1 MDFDIYQRR
10 ADTYVMPSAYR
21 LEYLVAGLA
30 GEAGEVA
37 SAYAK
42 YVRDD
47 TPRTQLR
54 KDMIKELGDTLWFI
68 SEIAQFMDIDLSVI
82 AEQNLDK
89 LADRK
94 QRNVIGGSGN
104 DR

>member
-1 MDFDIYQRR
+1 MNFNEYQIK
-10 ADTYVMPSAYR
+10 ADQFVLPTAYR

-42 YVRDD
+42 YVRDE
-47 TPRTQLR
+47 TPRSDLR
-54 KDMIKELGDTLWFI
+54 KEMIKELGDVLWFI
-68 SEIAQFMDIDLSVI
+68 SEISQFLDVDFSVI
-82 AEQNLDK
+82 AEQNITK

-94 QRNVIGGSGN
+94 QRNVIKGSGN
-104 DR
+104 VR

>member
-1 MDFDIYQRR
+1 MNFNEYQIQ
-10 ADTYVMPSAYR
+10 ADNFVLPTAYR

-47 TPRTQLR
+47 TPRNTLR
-54 KDMIKELGDTLWFI
+54 KDLVKELGDTLWFI
-68 SEIAQFMDIDLSVI
+68 SEIAQFMDIDLDVI
-82 AEQNLDK
+82 AEQNILK
-89 LADRK
+89 LTDRK
-94 QRNVIGGSGN
+94 ERNVIGGSGN
-104 DR
+104 VR

>member
-1 MDFDIYQRR
+1 MNFNEYQIK
-10 ADTYVMPSAYR
+10 ADQFVLPTAYR

-47 TPRTQLR
+47 TPRNALR
-54 KDMIKELGDTLWFI
+54 KDLVKELGDVLWFV
-68 SEIAQFMDIDLSVI
+68 SEIAQFMDIDLDVI
-82 AEQNLDK
+82 AEQNLLK
-89 LADRK
+89 LASRK
-94 QRNVIGGSGN
+94 ERNVIGGSGN

>member
-1 MDFDIYQRR
+1 MNFNEYQKQ
-10 ADTYVMPSAYR
+10 ADKFALPTAYR

-47 TPRTQLR
+47 LPRNALR
-54 KDMIKELGDTLWFI
+54 KDLVKELGDVLWFI
-68 SEIAQFMDIDLSVI
+68 SEIAQFMDIDLDVI
-82 AEQNLDK
+82 AEQNLLK
-89 LADRK
+89 LTSRK
-94 QRNVIGGSGN
+94 ERNVIGGSGN

>member
-1 MDFDIYQRR
+1 MNFNEYQIQ
-10 ADTYVMPSAYR
+10 ADKFVLPTAYR

-47 TPRTQLR
+47 TPRNTLR
-54 KDMIKELGDTLWFI
+54 KDLVKELGDTLWFI

-82 AEQNLDK
+82 AEQNILK
-89 LADRK
+89 LTDRK

-104 DR
+104 VR

>member
-10 ADTYVMPSAYR
+10 ADTYVLPSAYR